1 MNSLRFLLYL
11 RVSIDTD
18 LKYSYIKRMK
28 WFFYGLI
35 VLFVGAVSYQFLVD
49 KKGGLQVTPSAIL
62 TGKMRAPGFDGGT
75 KWVNSDPLVLSE
87 LVEQKKVVLVD
98 FWTYSCINC
107 QRTLPYLKQWWSKY
121 KDKGLVIVGV
131 HAPEFEFEK
140 KTENVESAME
150 KYGVTWPV
158 VQDNEMKIWRLYANR
173 YWPAKYLVT
182 PPNGE
187 IVYTHFGEGEYEE
200 TEMVIRG
207 ELEKLGYDLSGM
219 SVEEENEILVRGGI
233 SPETYLGYDR
243 GRFGNGEQI
252 VADSLKEYEI
262 KGGVMGD
269 LAYLGGEWKVGEEF
283 SVSGESSVIVYKFT
297 GGEVNLV
304 MNSES
309 KKKVK
314 VFVDDELVKTV
325 EVEFADLYN
334 LYKGEKKTA
343 VMRLEFDQGIEAY
356 AFTFGQ

>member
-1 MNSLRFLLYL
+1 
-11 RVSIDTD
+11 
-18 LKYSYIKRMK
+18 MK

-35 VLFVGAVSYQFLVD
+35 VLFVGAVSYQLLVD
-49 KKGGLQVTPSAIL
+49 EMGGLQVTPSAIL
-62 TGKMRAPGFDGGT
+62 TGKMRAPGFEGG
-75 KWVNSDPLVLSE
+75 KWVNSEPLVLSE
-87 LVEQKKVVLVD
+87 LMSQKKVVLVD

-140 KTENVESAME
+140 KTENVASAME
-150 KYGVTWPV
+150 KYGVSWPV
-158 VQDNEMKIWRLYANR
+158 VQDNEMKIWRAYANR

-200 TEMVIRG
+200 TEMVIRS

-219 SVEEENEILVRGGI
+219 EVEKEDESNARGGI
-233 SPETYLGYDR
+233 SPE
-243 GRFGNGEQI
+243 
-252 VADSLKEYEI
+252 
-262 KGGVMGD
+262 GG
-269 LAYLGGEWKVGEEF
+269 WKIEEEF
-283 SVSGESSVIVYKFT
+283 SLAGESAAIVYKFN

-304 MNSES
+304 MNSAVL
-309 KKKVK
+309 KKVK
-314 VFVDDELVKTV
+314 VFVDDELIKTV
-325 EVEFADLYN
+325 EVKGADLYE
-334 LYKGEKKTA
+334 LYKGENMEAK
-343 VMRLEFDQGIEAY
+343 MRLEFEVGVEAY